1 MHYFFTFVFLRNRNK
16 LRQNEYMQTD
26 IDYSDI
32 RFYDDNDFEKVMK
45 ELAYEP
51 EMRRVVRFLLDGN
64 ILDEEVPPF
73 LLAFKNVKDFQ
84 LNFII
89 NVIKK
94 IRNTSVKEFSYG
106 GVDNVDYSK
115 PQLFLT
121 NHRNIVLDAAFLNLA
136 LWEYNKDEFQST
148 GIAIGDNLLTI
159 PWVRD
164 IARINKSF
172 IVKRGLGVQQM
183 LESSKRLSSYIRDL
197 ISKDQT
203 SVWIASREGRTKD
216 GNDFTQ
222 AGLLK
227 MFQMSSTEKFV
238 ENFDELHILPVA
250 ISYEFDP
257 CDSAKVNET
266 VTIANE
272 GKFEKGP
279 LDDFNSMFNGL
290 MGEKGRVHYEFGKE
304 ISTDDLKSLDGDI
317 PKNEKIKHLA
327 DYLDDF
333 YHQNYKLWPSNYIAA
348 DMLNGNSVFSDF
360 YSAED
365 YVYFEDMMKNR
376 TKRIEG
382 DVAQIKQTYLS
393 MFAYPVKNRFKK
405 DDSYSFNF

>member
-1 MHYFFTFVFLRNRNK
+1 
-16 LRQNEYMQTD
+16 MQTD

-32 RFYDDNDFEKVMK
+32 RFYNDDDYEKVMK

-64 ILDEEVPPF
+64 ILDEEVPPY
-73 LLAFKNVKDFQ
+73 LLNFKDINDFQ

-94 IRNTSVKEFSYG
+94 IRKTSVKEFSYG
-106 GVDNVDYSK
+106 GLENVDYSK
-115 PQLFLT
+115 PHLFLT

-136 LWEYNKDEFQST
+136 LWENNEKDFQST

-183 LESSKRLSSYIRDL
+183 LESSKKLSNYIRDL
-197 ISKDQT
+197 ITKDNT

-227 MFQMSSTEKFV
+227 MFQMSSQEKFV
-238 ENFDELHILPVA
+238 ENFGELNILPVA

-257 CDSAKVNET
+257 CDSAKVKEL

-272 GKFEKGP
+272 GKYEKGP

-290 MGEKGRVHYEFGKE
+290 MGEKGRVHYQFGKE
-304 ISTDDLKSLDGDI
+304 ISLDELKSLDGDI

-333 YHQNYKLWPSNYIAA
+333 YHQNYKLRPSNYIAA
-348 DMLNGNSVFSDF
+348 DLLNGNSVFAEH
-360 YSAED
+360 YTAED
-365 YVYFEDMMKNR
+365 SAYFVDMMQNR

-382 DVAQIKQTYLS
+382 DVEQIKRTYLS
-393 MFAYPVKNRFKK
+393 MFAYPVKNRYKNDNQYHF
-405 DDSYSFNF
+405 DF

>member
-1 MHYFFTFVFLRNRNK
+1 
-16 LRQNEYMQTD
+16 MQTD

-32 RFYDDNDFEKVMK
+32 RFYNDNDFKKVMQ

-73 LLAFKNVKDFQ
+73 LLAFKNVEDFQ

-89 NVIKK
+89 NI
-94 IRNTSVKEFSYG
+94 IRKVRDTSVKEFTFS
-106 GVDNVDYSK
+106 GVDFVDYSK
-115 PQLFLT
+115 PKLFLT

-136 LWEYNKDEFQST
+136 LWENNKGAFKST

-183 LESSKRLSSYIRDL
+183 LESSKKLSSYIRKL
-197 ISKDQT
+197 INEDDT
-203 SVWIASREGRTKD
+203 SVWIASREGRTKN

-227 MFQMSSTEKFV
+227 MFQMSSAEKFV
-238 ENFDELHILPVA
+238 ENFGELHLQPVA

-257 CDSAKVNET
+257 CDSAKVTEL

-272 GKFEKGP
+272 GKYEKAP
-279 LDDFNSMFNGL
+279 MDDFNSMFNGL

-304 ISTDDLKSLDGDI
+304 ISIDELKSLDGDI

-327 DYLDDF
+327 DYLDNF

-348 DMLNGNSVFSDF
+348 DLLNSNSVFSKYYSTKDF
-360 YSAED
+360 A
-365 YVYFEDMMKNR
+365 YFEDMMLSR

-382 DVAQIKQTYLS
+382 DAAQIKRTYLS
-393 MFAYPVKNRFKK
+393 MFAYPVKNRHKNNDQFKF
-405 DDSYSFNF
+405 DF

>member
-1 MHYFFTFVFLRNRNK
+1 
-16 LRQNEYMQTD
+16 MQTD

-32 RFYDDNDFEKVMK
+32 RFYNDDDYEKVMR

-64 ILDEEVPPF
+64 ILDEEVPPY
-73 LLAFKNVKDFQ
+73 LLNFKDINDFQ

-94 IRNTSVKEFSYG
+94 IRKTSVKEFSYG
-106 GVDNVDYSK
+106 GLENVDYSK
-115 PQLFLT
+115 PHLFLT

-136 LWEYNKDEFQST
+136 LWENNEKDFQST

-183 LESSKRLSSYIRDL
+183 LESSKKLSNYIRDL
-197 ISKDQT
+197 ITKDNT

-227 MFQMSSTEKFV
+227 MFQMSSQEKFV
-238 ENFDELHILPVA
+238 ENFGELNILPVA

-257 CDSAKVNET
+257 CDSAKVKEL

-272 GKFEKGP
+272 GKYEKGP

-290 MGEKGRVHYEFGKE
+290 MGEKGRVHYQFGKE
-304 ISTDDLKSLDGDI
+304 ISLDELKSLDGDI

-333 YHQNYKLWPSNYIAA
+333 YHQNYKLRPSNYIAA
-348 DMLNGNSVFSDF
+348 DLLNGNSVFAEH
-360 YSAED
+360 YTAED
-365 YVYFEDMMKNR
+365 SAYFVDMMQNR

-382 DVAQIKQTYLS
+382 DVEQIKRTYLS
-393 MFAYPVKNRFKK
+393 MFAYPVKNRYKNDNQYHF
-405 DDSYSFNF
+405 DF

>member
-1 MHYFFTFVFLRNRNK
+1 
-16 LRQNEYMQTD
+16 MQTD

-32 RFYDDNDFEKVMK
+32 RFYNDDDYEKVMK

-64 ILDEEVPPF
+64 ILDEEVPPY
-73 LLAFKNVKDFQ
+73 LLNFKDINDFQ

-94 IRNTSVKEFSYG
+94 IRKTSVKEFSYG
-106 GVDNVDYSK
+106 GLENVDYSK
-115 PQLFLT
+115 PHLFLT

-136 LWEYNKDEFQST
+136 LWENNEKDFQST

-183 LESSKRLSSYIRDL
+183 LESSKKLSNYIRDL
-197 ISKDQT
+197 ITKDNT

-227 MFQMSSTEKFV
+227 MFQMSSQEKFV
-238 ENFDELHILPVA
+238 ENFGELNILPVA

-257 CDSAKVNET
+257 CDSAKVKEL

-272 GKFEKGP
+272 GKYEKGP

-290 MGEKGRVHYEFGKE
+290 MGEKGRVHYQFGKE
-304 ISTDDLKSLDGDI
+304 ISLDELKSLDGDI

-333 YHQNYKLWPSNYIAA
+333 YHQNYKLRPSNYIAT
-348 DMLNGNSVFSDF
+348 DLLNDNSVFAKH
-360 YSAED
+360 YTAED
-365 YVYFEDMMKNR
+365 SAYFVDMMQNR

-382 DVAQIKQTYLS
+382 DVEQIKRTYLS
-393 MFAYPVKNRFKK
+393 MFAYPVKNRYKNDNQYHF
-405 DDSYSFNF
+405 DF

>member
-1 MHYFFTFVFLRNRNK
+1 
-16 LRQNEYMQTD
+16 
-26 IDYSDI
+26 
-32 RFYDDNDFEKVMK
+32 
-45 ELAYEP
+45 
-51 EMRRVVRFLLDGN
+51 
-64 ILDEEVPPF
+64 
-73 LLAFKNVKDFQ
+73 
-84 LNFII
+84 
-89 NVIKK
+89 
-94 IRNTSVKEFSYG
+94 
-106 GVDNVDYSK
+106 
-115 PQLFLT
+115 
-121 NHRNIVLDAAFLNLA
+121 VLDAAFLNLA
-136 LWEYNKDEFQST
+136 LWENNEKDFQST

-183 LESSKRLSSYIRDL
+183 LESSKKLSNYIRDL
-197 ISKDQT
+197 ITKDNT

-227 MFQMSSTEKFV
+227 MFQMSSQEKFV
-238 ENFDELHILPVA
+238 ENFGELNILPVA

-257 CDSAKVNET
+257 CDSAKVKEL

-272 GKFEKGP
+272 GKYEKGP

-290 MGEKGRVHYEFGKE
+290 MGEKGRVHYQFGKE
-304 ISTDDLKSLDGDI
+304 ISLDELKSLDGDI

-333 YHQNYKLWPSNYIAA
+333 YHQNYKLRPSNYIAA
-348 DMLNGNSVFSDF
+348 DLLNGNSVFAEH
-360 YSAED
+360 YTAED
-365 YVYFEDMMKNR
+365 SAYFVDMMQNR

-382 DVAQIKQTYLS
+382 DVEQIKRTYLS
-393 MFAYPVKNRFKK
+393 MFAYPVKNRYKNDNQYHF
-405 DDSYSFNF
+405 DF